1 LVCAISACRSS
12 APKPYAG
19 FLDAPVSQVASQVTG
34 RVDSVAVRDGDHV
47 KKGQLIAQLDA
58 RLQQAMVSQA
68 QANVEQARRA
78 LDEAEATLSAAMPT
92 VKGAGADFAQAQAAM
107 DEAESVFARN
117 QQLYAQNALSEA
129 EMIAVKAR
137 MLEARAKVNS
147 LGANRA
153 ATKGKV
159 SAQVAAV
166 ARARAGVGTAEAALG
181 VAEVQLAQAQILAP
195 FDGIVVHRNVEPG
208 EWAAPGTPIVT
219 MEDTSQLWV
228 RLDIEESKLRDLRLG
243 QEAQVRII
251 AIREK
256 TFSGKI
262 IELGAEGDFAINRD
276 VKRGRPD
283 IRTFLVRVGLDD
295 RADEL
300 RPGMTAEVSF
310 QLPREPPRARR
321 AKR

>member
-1 LVCAISACRSS
+1 MCAVSACRQS
-12 APKPYAG
+12 APKPYSG
-19 FLDAPVSQVASQVTG
+19 FLDAPVSQVASQVSG
-34 RVDSVAVRDGDHV
+34 RVDSVAVRDGDRV

-58 RLQQAMVSQA
+58 RMQQAMVEQA
-68 QANVEQARRA
+68 QANVVQARRA
-78 LDEAEATLSAAMPT
+78 FEEAEATLNAAVPT

-107 DEAESVFARN
+107 DEAESLFERN
-117 QQLYAQNALSEA
+117 QKLYESNALSEA
-129 EMIAVKAR
+129 EMIGVRAR

-153 ATKGKV
+153 ATRGKV
-159 SAQVAAV
+159 SAQAAAV
-166 ARARAGVGTAEAALG
+166 ARAQAGVGTAEAALG
-181 VAEVQLAQAQILAP
+181 VAEAQLEQAKIVAP
-195 FDGIVVHRNVEPG
+195 FDGVVVHRNVEPG

-228 RLDIEESKLRDLRLG
+228 RLDIEESKLRDLHLG
-243 QEAQVRII
+243 QDARVKII
-251 AIREK
+251 AIPEK
-256 TFSGKI
+256 TFAGKI

-283 IRTFLVRVGLDD
+283 IRTFLVRVQLDE

-310 QLPREPPRARR
+310 PLSRERPQARR
-321 AKR
+321 SRP